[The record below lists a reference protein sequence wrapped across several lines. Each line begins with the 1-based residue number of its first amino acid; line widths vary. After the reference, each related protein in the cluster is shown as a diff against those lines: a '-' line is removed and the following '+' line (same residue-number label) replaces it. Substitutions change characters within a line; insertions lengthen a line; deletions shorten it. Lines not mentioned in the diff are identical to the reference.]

1 MVCINFEMEPRL
13 HMQTARS
20 CYSGEQAGTSE
31 TNLSNESHVP
41 RRVTGDRERG
51 LESSLHRPQ
60 EEVVEHRLD
69 TQPVPV
75 QSVAVDCLAALTT

>member
-1 MVCINFEMEPRL
+1 MVFIESEMEPRL

-41 RRVTGDRERG
+41 LSNDSGSLRRGKEG
-51 LESSLHRPQ
+51 C
-60 EEVVEHRLD
+60 
-69 TQPVPV
+69 
-75 QSVAVDCLAALTT
+75 VA